1 MYLDNGK
8 ISTRQVLRIGI
19 LENIPI
25 GIILVPF
32 ITTRLAGTY
41 HIFALFFG
49 LVLFSLYALL
59 IYGFS
64 RSFPLGF
71 IDTLHTSMGLF
82 GRILE
87 GIYSLRYIIKASLVA
102 LFFSLIVRQYMLR
115 SFNLWAIIISFVLIC
130 GYGSARDIEK
140 RGRLLEFLFWWM
152 IVPLIFVVVF
162 SITNIQ
168 WDIFSIP
175 PMDISVIASGDL
187 WAGSYGVLIVLSSV
201 ELMIMTIHR
210 ERKHQWK
217 NSLNIFIWIVIS
229 IILSYIYVVGI
240 LGEGWVRNGQGS
252 ALNVM
257 QASSFAN
264 GTVERLDYPIFAFW
278 IIGVFATASGFMFYA
293 KEFAGSMLRLER
305 AKSYKW
311 VTCAI
316 TLLVLITMLLYNFS
330 WFREFA
336 VAYIL
341 WADIAISLL
350 VPSILWIVQKYRQAA
365 KQHATKP
372 STSYQKTSIPV
383 KNMVKFFLIIAITSV
398 IFTGCEGKKIA
409 DELVGGISQ
418 SQAIDRKTPSLEG
431 RSYVIRLGI
440 STDTDASGPIYGFAF
455 ETADL
460 SEYSGDSG
468 GSLKTNS
475 YSCKAASVDEA
486 IELFFSENGT
496 IPDMGHM
503 ETLLFDGD
511 CQAYTELLEELST
524 MPNISK
530 AISVT
535 DSHGNEYTLR
545 NLIKQMYSG

>member
-32 ITTRLAGTY
+32 ITTKLAGTY
-41 HIFALFFG
+41 HIFALLFG
-49 LVLFSLYALL
+49 LILFSLYCLI

-87 GIYSLRYIIKASLVA
+87 GVYTLRYIIKASLVA
-102 LFFSLIVRQYMLR
+102 LFFSLIVQQYMLR
-115 SFNLWAIIISFVLIC
+115 SFNLWVIIISFVLIC

-168 WDIFSIP
+168 WDVFSIP
-175 PMDISVIASGDL
+175 KMDISVITSGNL

-201 ELMIMTIHR
+201 ELMIMTIYR

-217 NSLNIFIWIVIS
+217 NSLNIFIWIVIA
-229 IILSYIYVVGI
+229 IILAYIYVVGI

-264 GTVERLDYPIFAFW
+264 GTIERLDYPIFAFW

-311 VTCAI
+311 VTAAT
-316 TLLVLITMLLYNFS
+316 TLLVLITMILYNVS
-330 WFREFA
+330 WFREF
-336 VAYIL
+336 VVVYIL
-341 WADIAISLL
+341 WADIAISIL
-350 VPSILWIVQKYRQAA
+350 VPFILWVVQKTRQIAKQRTPKAAA
-365 KQHATKP
+365 KKIPAGNVIKLFLFMAC
-372 STSYQKTSIPV
+372 TSII
-383 KNMVKFFLIIAITSV
+383 L
-398 IFTGCEGKKIA
+398 TGCEGEDIVN
-409 DELVGGISQ
+409 DLMGGISQ
-418 SQAIDRKTPSLEG
+418 SKAIDRKTSSLEG
-431 RSYVIRLGI
+431 RSYVIRLAI
-440 STDTDASGPIYGFAF
+440 SADTEASEPSYGFAF

-460 SEYSGDSG
+460 SEYSGDAG
-468 GSLKTNS
+468 GSLKTNT

-486 IELFFSENGT
+486 IELFSSENGT
-496 IPDMGHM
+496 TPDMGHM

-511 CQAYTELLEELST
+511 WQDYTALLKEIST
-524 MPNISK
+524 IPNISK

-535 DSHGNEYTLR
+535 DSLGSDYTLR
-545 NLIKQMYSG
+545 ELIKTMYDTEDS